1 MEEES
6 NTRAN
11 KEVRVSLMG
20 KGEILSQSII
30 MFGFRFQVEVDLW
43 FRWRWRLTYGNT
55 IEAGPAWGLYRTE
68 VPLGNSATMNTQSYI
83 VPGIPCGTL
92 QVPLGF

>member
-55 IEAGPAWGLYRTE
+55 IEAGPAWSLYRTE
-68 VPLGNSATMNTQSYI
+68 VPLGN
-83 VPGIPCGTL
+83 
-92 QVPLGF
+92 